1 MFFIIVCS
9 PIYSKSR
16 RIFLNVW
23 VFFNQLQRCIKRFF
37 YQPTVDYSILKSF
50 LSGSWFILL
59 IYSTNEI
66 FIYSFLNVCAL
77 TIETR
82 LCNTIFLDS
91 YYIQMDFASID
102 YNAPLMCYIW
112 WTLVSRFLVDSKTY
126 HGQSLMELKIST
138 DLALIVNVFFRL
150 DVYVLRKIQN
160 NPKRRA
166 LLSST
171 AHFYT

>member
-1 MFFIIVCS
+1 MC
-9 PIYSKSR
+9 
-16 RIFLNVW
+16 
-23 VFFNQLQRCIKRFF
+23 VFFLNQLQRCIKRFF

-82 LCNTIFLDS
+82 LSNKIFLDS

-112 WTLVSRFLVDSKTY
+112 WTLVSRFLVDSNTY